1 MAEVKEEVKVVAPET
16 ETAEVKKAPR
26 KKAAPKAEGEA
37 TAKKTTKK
45 AVAEAPV
52 VEAVEEVAPQAEVEA
67 TVEAPVVEAK
77 KEYPQPLI
85 INGKYVAE
93 KEFAKQYEKG
103 DKPYELSEKLIK
115 VTLVKSTAGSLVEHQ
130 RTVKALGLKKIRS
143 FKIHNDNAAIR
154 GMIFK
159 VKHLVTVEEVK

>member
-1 MAEVKEEVKVVAPET
+1 MAEVKEEKVVVET
-16 ETAEVKKAPR
+16 EAEVKKAHR
-26 KKAAPKAEGEA
+26 KKATPKTEGEA

-45 AVAEAPV
+45 STKKAEAVVEAPV
-52 VEAVEEVAPQAEVEA
+52 VEAVAEAVVEEVVA
-67 TVEAPVVEAK
+67 TEPVVQAK

-93 KEFAKQYEKG
+93 KNFAKQYEKG
-103 DKPYELSEKLIK
+103 DKPYEIGSKQIK

-130 RTVKALGLKKIRS
+130 RTVKALGLTKIRS
-143 FKIHNDNAAIR
+143 YKIHNDNAAIR